1 MPCCVVL
8 SSLVHFGRELRQAWS
23 KGADRGSI
31 EIEAR
36 PQGNTICCRNLK
48 EKVQPP
54 TKLSGTSNLSFSIN
68 SIHNLNIRIQAKKL
82 WVSCLTEIYLA
93 MFPVFSVILRNVNR
107 NTCTVAHQTTT
118 ESSPQCTWSHFHIIA
133 KSLHYPGWFRAKNLR
148 VKLVKLQMNFG
159 LFCRTWLWF

>member
-1 MPCCVVL
+1 MSFFPAWFI
-8 SSLVHFGRELRQAWS
+8 LVGNFV
-23 KGADRGSI
+23 
-31 EIEAR
+31 R
-36 PQGNTICCRNLK
+36 PGQ
-48 EKVQPP
+48 KVQIEEALKSKRDLKGIPFAAATWRRRYNHQLDYQVRP
-54 TKLSGTSNLSFSIN
+54 MDLSFSIN

-93 MFPVFSVILRNVNR
+93 MFPVFLVILRNLNR
-107 NTCTVAHQTTT
+107 NTCTVAHQTTI
-118 ESSPQCTWSHFHIIA
+118 ESCPQCTWSHFHIIV